1 MLRRVLRDSARAP
14 AGAVPTTTRTLTCH
28 AKLTNP
34 AELPDTK
41 RLIPLTKGKSSVW
54 PGRAAGRQRAPRSR
68 VSPGAAHARRAEAAA
83 DRGAGL
89 GERGLPARHLRPTLA
104 SSQPPPFG
112 FSATP
117 LTPHSSPGS
126 WEGLGLRC
134 PSHSMS
140 VGGTV
145 SQTHSRRSVTQRP
158 RPPTGRW
165 RFRVNAQNSET
176 HLGKT
181 GRPREWRARTV
192 SL

>member
-1 MLRRVLRDSARAP
+1 MIPRERQRA
-14 AGAVPTTTRTLTCH
+14 AVPTTTRTLTCH
-28 AKLTNP
+28 AKLTTP

-54 PGRAAGRQRAPRSR
+54 PGRATGWQRAPRSR
-68 VSPGAAHARRAEAAA
+68 VSPGAAHARRAEA
-83 DRGAGL
+83 
-89 GERGLPARHLRPTLA
+89 PASASVGSPHATCAPTLA

-140 VGGTV
+140 VGGTM

>member
-14 AGAVPTTTRTLTCH
+14 AGGCPYDDTDPHMSRQAHHPSRTACYLT
-28 AKLTNP
+28 ADP
-34 AELPDTK
+34 ADK
-41 RLIPLTKGKSSVW
+41 RKVVGVARARC
-54 PGRAAGRQRAPRSR
+54 RAAASAAEPREPRGCACAEGGGGRGPRRRPRRAWAPRT
-68 VSPGAAHARRAEAAA
+68 PRA
-83 DRGAGL
+83 
-89 GERGLPARHLRPTLA
+89 PTLA

-165 RFRVNAQNSET
+165 RFGVNAQNSET